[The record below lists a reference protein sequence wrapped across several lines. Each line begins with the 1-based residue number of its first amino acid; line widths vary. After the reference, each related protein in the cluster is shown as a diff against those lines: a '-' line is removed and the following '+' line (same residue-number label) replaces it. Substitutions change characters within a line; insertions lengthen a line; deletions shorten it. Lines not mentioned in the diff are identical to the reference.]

1 MNKENILIDL
11 SKNLAIEIILLV
23 KQLQQ
28 SKEFIISNQIGR
40 SGTSVGANIYEAQYA
55 QSKPDFVSKLQ
66 IALKECNE
74 TEYWL
79 DLLELTHYID
89 KQQKENISNINTQI
103 KVTLI
108 KSIKTS
114 KLDNWCINF
123 TTISN
128 EVTTS

>member
-1 MNKENILIDL
+1 MDKENILIVL
-11 SKNLAIEIILLV
+11 SKKLGIEIVLLV
-23 KQLQQ
+23 KQLQK

-55 QSKPDFVSKLQ
+55 QSKADFVSKLQ

-79 DLLELTHYID
+79 DLLEATSYID
-89 KQQKENISNINTQI
+89 KNKKEEINNLNKQI

-114 KLDNWCINF
+114 KI
-123 TTISN
+123 
-128 EVTTS
+128 

>member
-1 MNKENILIDL
+1 MKILRRLFMNKENILVDL
-11 SKNLAIEIILLV
+11 SKKLGIEIIFLV
-23 KQLQQ
+23 KQLQK

-40 SGTSVGANIYEAQYA
+40 SGTSIGANIYEAQYA
-55 QSKPDFVSKLQ
+55 QSKADFVSKLQ

-79 DLLELTHYID
+79 DLLDATGYID
-89 KQQKENISNINTQI
+89 KTKKEEINIINRQI

-114 KLDNWCINF
+114 KIENI
-123 TTISN
+123 
-128 EVTTS
+128 

>member
-1 MNKENILIDL
+1 MDKENVLIVL
-11 SKNLAIEIILLV
+11 SKKLGIEIVLLV
-23 KQLQQ
+23 KQLQK

-55 QSKPDFVSKLQ
+55 QSKADFVSKLQ

-79 DLLELTHYID
+79 DLLEATSYID
-89 KQQKENISNINTQI
+89 KNKKEEINNLNKQI

-114 KLDNWCINF
+114 KI
-123 TTISN
+123 
-128 EVTTS
+128 

>member
-1 MNKENILIDL
+1 MDKENVLIDL
-11 SKNLAIEIILLV
+11 SKKLGIEIVLLV
-23 KQLQQ
+23 KQLQK

-55 QSKPDFVSKLQ
+55 QSKADFVSKLQ

-79 DLLELTHYID
+79 DLLEATNYID
-89 KQQKENISNINTQI
+89 KTKKEEINNLNKQI

-114 KLDNWCINF
+114 KI
-123 TTISN
+123 
-128 EVTTS
+128 

>member
-1 MNKENILIDL
+1 MDKENVLIYL
-11 SKNLAIEIILLV
+11 SKKLGIEIVLLV
-23 KQLQQ
+23 KQLQK

-55 QSKPDFVSKLQ
+55 QSKADFVSKLQ

-79 DLLELTHYID
+79 DLLEATSYID
-89 KQQKENISNINTQI
+89 KTKKEEINNLNKQI

-114 KLDNWCINF
+114 KI
-123 TTISN
+123 
-128 EVTTS
+128 

>member
-1 MNKENILIDL
+1 MNKENILVDL
-11 SKNLAIEIILLV
+11 SKNLGIEIVFLV
-23 KQLQQ
+23 KQLQK

-40 SGTSVGANIYEAQYA
+40 SGTSIGANIYEAQYA
-55 QSKPDFVSKLQ
+55 QSKADFVSKLQ

-79 DLLELTHYID
+79 DLLDATGYID
-89 KQQKENISNINTQI
+89 KTKKEEINIINRQI

-114 KLDNWCINF
+114 KIENI
-123 TTISN
+123 
-128 EVTTS
+128 